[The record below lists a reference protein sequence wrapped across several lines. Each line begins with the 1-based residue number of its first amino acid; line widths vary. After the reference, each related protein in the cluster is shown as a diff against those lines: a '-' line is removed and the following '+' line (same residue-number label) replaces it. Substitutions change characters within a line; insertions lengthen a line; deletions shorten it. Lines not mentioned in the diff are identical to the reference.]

1 LILHAYALDPRFT
14 RELQAALA
22 ARSRSRLDDA
32 FRELGIHSENE
43 RLEQA
48 ARDLQRSLGEAGV
61 VRPTEGERLSR
72 ALRDGIREVAL
83 DRSRLERVSR
93 DLFRTLRQ
101 QDLLGDSSPSAESRL
116 QRGIEKS
123 ARFARAFR
131 SEFRELDGDPV
142 IVISEDDIRIVI
154 QRTRD

>member
-22 ARSRSRLDDA
+22 ARSRSRLADA
-32 FRELGIHSENE
+32 LRELRINSENE

-48 ARDLQRSLGEAGV
+48 ARDLQRSLGEAGL
-61 VRPTEGERLSR
+61 VRPTEDARLSR
-72 ALRDGIREVAL
+72 ALQDGIREVTL

-101 QDLLGDSSPSAESRL
+101 QDLLRDSSPSAESRL
-116 QRGIEKS
+116 QRAIERA

-131 SEFRELDGDPV
+131 SEFRELDGVPA
-142 IVISEDDIRIVI
+142 IVISADDIRIVI